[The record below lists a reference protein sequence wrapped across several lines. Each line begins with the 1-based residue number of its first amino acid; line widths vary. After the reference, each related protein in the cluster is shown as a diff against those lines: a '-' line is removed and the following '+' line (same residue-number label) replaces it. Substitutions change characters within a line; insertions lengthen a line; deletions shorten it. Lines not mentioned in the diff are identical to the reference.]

1 MTSSIL
7 LVFGLGTTELLLI
20 ALAVLLFFGGRKIP
34 ELMRGMGKGI
44 KSFKEGMD
52 GIDDDLKKPS
62 DKTPPADQAK
72 KDS

>member
-52 GIDDDLKKPS
+52 GIDDELKKPS